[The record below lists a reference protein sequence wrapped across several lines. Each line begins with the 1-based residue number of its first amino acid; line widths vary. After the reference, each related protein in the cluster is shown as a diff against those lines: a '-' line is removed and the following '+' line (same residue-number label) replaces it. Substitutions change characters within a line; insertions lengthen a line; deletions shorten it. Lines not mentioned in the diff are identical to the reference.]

1 MSLSSY
7 SYAAK
12 KTTTPTTE
20 AKKEIAA
27 KIDKDSRKTAKDMEK
42 DGWQTLP
49 GRVSMEKQIEQSRI
63 AELSVDADG
72 DRIYIT
78 GSHQAV
84 GGNYTAAK
92 NAAMVRAKA
101 ELAGNLKNQIKQAIS
116 DKNRNTQID
125 PTMNDMLD
133 ETIVTTIATVDL
145 DLLGVNNLLEI
156 FRNTSNNQC
165 EVMITLSV
173 KSQSAVDQILAQVDR
188 KMAGSNSG
196 LKFK

>member
-84 GGNYTAAK
+84 GGHYTAAK